1 MAVDFRNLTSKPLD
15 DVKRPPSLPQ
25 GTYYGRVTKYA
36 WAESRFADKETGQK
50 HGVVVYTLSI
60 DRAGEDVEQARL
72 SGIDLSKRQL
82 SREMPIEGDNAWV
95 TKAFIESLGIS
106 TAGRT
111 FAEVVPEAV
120 SQNVMYEVTERP
132 NTKDPD
138 GQPFNDV
145 RSLRAAA

>member
-1 MAVDFRNLTSKPLD
+1 MAVDFRTLTAKPLD
-15 DVKRPPSLPQ
+15 DVKRPPSLPG
-25 GTYYGRVTKYA
+25 GTYFGKITKFA

-50 HGVVVYTLSI
+50 HGVVVYSLGI
-60 DRAGEDVEQARL
+60 ERAGEDVDDARL
-72 SGIDLSKRQL
+72 TGVDLSKRQL

-95 TKAFIESLGIS
+95 TKTFLEGLGIA

-111 FAEVVPEAV
+111 FGEVCPEAV
-120 SQNVMYEVTERP
+120 GQSVMFEVTERP

-145 RSLRAAA
+145 RGLRAAA